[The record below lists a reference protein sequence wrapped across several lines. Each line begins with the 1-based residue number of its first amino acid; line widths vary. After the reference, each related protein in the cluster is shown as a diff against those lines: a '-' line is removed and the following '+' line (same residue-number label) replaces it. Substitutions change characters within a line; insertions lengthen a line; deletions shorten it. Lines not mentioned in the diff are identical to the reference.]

1 MNFATEHHR
10 HQSVDVAV
18 HHIESARCQQSAQD
32 VHLRRGLRSN
42 GHHRTDLHGFRL
54 FVGWSK
60 SRRGDLSPP
69 ERRFDFKFLNFR
81 GSLRVTT
88 PRYLHTV
95 RRAAARVSPCKAS
108 SHLPRRTASCPAPLS
123 TCSRPSQ
130 LLRWAPV
137 IGLNGNTGLF
147 WRQIHL
153 IASHLN
159 SIDRK
164 VMKFGTLNGNTDIY
178 IHTKFRMNWVISL
191 GDNNFWL
198 SS

>member
-10 HQSVDVAV
+10 QQSVDVAV

-60 SRRGDLSPP
+60 SRRGDLSPL

-137 IGLNGNTGLF
+137 IGLHGNTGLF
-147 WRQIHL
+147 LAPNWLNRFSFKFYWSQSDEIWHIEWSHRHLYSHQI
-153 IASHLN
+153 SN
-159 SIDRK
+159 E
-164 VMKFGTLNGNTDIY
+164 
-178 IHTKFRMNWVISL
+178 L
-191 GDNNFWL
+191 GY
-198 SS
+198 